1 MNQRPDPDQL
11 LARLTASQ
19 LRETRGELKI
29 YLGYA
34 AGVGK
39 TFAML
44 SAARQLAA
52 SGVDVVVGLVET
64 HGRQETEAL
73 LDGLEVLPR
82 AQSEYRGVQLE
93 EFNLDLAL
101 TRAPQVILVDE
112 LAHTNQPGSRHPKR
126 YHDVMELLEAG
137 IDVYT
142 TVNVQHLESLGDIV
156 KQITGVTVRETVPD
170 LVLEQASQLVLVDI
184 PPEELIARLEQG
196 KVYVPA
202 QAERAVSNFFRPGNL
217 SALREMVLR
226 EAARRVDEDVRTYM
240 RHRSIP
246 GPWPAGERLLVCV
259 GPSPLSERLVRAAKR
274 LADVLDAPWVAL
286 HIATDQ
292 LSPAER
298 ERVTRHLELATRL
311 GAEVTTLTGQ
321 SMVAEV
327 AEFVRRENVTKIV
340 AGKPLHRGWHEMLR
354 GTLVD
359 QILQQTRGVDI
370 FVIGEGERE
379 TQAAPRRRL
388 RPRATVSPYL
398 SAILLVALATLLG
411 QPILPRFE
419 PTNQVMLYLAT
430 VVWAGYYLGRGPSF
444 LASVTSVVAFNF
456 FFVPPRLTFQV
467 ADPEY
472 LLTFLGLL
480 LAGLLVSHLTSRA
493 QATVRLSRSR
503 EVQALTLLGLTRE
516 LARATNE
523 QEVIDTVAGHVEKL
537 FGAAVVCLASEPTGL
552 LRSSSLEQAEQAVA
566 DWSFRHCQRAGRG
579 TDTLAG
585 ATRQWHPVIGPHGCL
600 GVVGL
605 PEAVRVGENLELLEA
620 ILGQFG
626 GTLSRVRL
634 AVANRDRELVKGAE
648 RLQRAL
654 LGSISHDLR
663 IPLVSITGA
672 LSTLL
677 EPEIELDEPARR
689 DMICNALAEAERLNR
704 LVAHL
709 LQMSRLEAGAMNPN
723 LVACDVADLVYT
735 TVEAYRRRVGGARVE
750 VHIDENLPFVSM
762 DYVLISQVLTNLLE
776 NASQHGSG
784 EITVSVQCNAREVE
798 FSVKDEGPGVGI
810 DQREHVF
817 ERFCRGQRKADGGA
831 GLGLSIC
838 KGLVEAHGG
847 RIWVE
852 GSDFRFVLPRR
863 AM

>member
-1 MNQRPDPDQL
+1 MNQRPDPDEL
-11 LARLTASQ
+11 LAQLTVSQ
-19 LRETRGELKI
+19 LHETRGSLKI

-44 SAARQLAA
+44 SAAHQQAA
-52 SGVDVVVGLVET
+52 NGVDVVVGLVET
-64 HGRQETEAL
+64 HGREETEAL
-73 LDGLEVLPR
+73 LEGLEVLPR
-82 AQSEYRGVQLE
+82 ARSEYRGVQLE

-101 TRAPQVILVDE
+101 ARSPQLILVDE

-126 YHDVMELLEAG
+126 YQDVMELLEAG

-142 TVNVQHLESLGDIV
+142 TINVQHLESLHDIV

-170 LVLEQASQLVLVDI
+170 HVLEQASRLVLVDI
-184 PPEELIARLEQG
+184 PPQELIDRLEQG

-202 QAERAVSNFFRPGNL
+202 QAERAVSSFFRPGNL
-217 SALREMVLR
+217 SALRELGLR

-259 GPSPLSERLVRAAKR
+259 GPSPLSQRLVRAAKR
-274 LADVLDAPWVAL
+274 LADVHDAPWVAL
-286 HIATDQ
+286 HVATDH

-298 ERVTRHLELATRL
+298 ERVTRHLELAARL
-311 GAEVTTLTGQ
+311 GAEVTTLTGP
-321 SMVAEV
+321 SMVPEV
-327 AEFVRRENVTKIV
+327 ADFVSRENITKIV
-340 AGKPLHRGWHEMLR
+340 AGKPLRRGWREVLR

-359 QILQQTRGVDI
+359 RIMQQTRGVDI
-370 FVIGEGERE
+370 FVIGEGESE
-379 TQAAPRRRL
+379 SPSPVPRRVRT
-388 RPRATVSPYL
+388 RPSMSPYL
-398 SAILLVALATLLG
+398 AAVILVALATLLG
-411 QPILPRFE
+411 QPILPRLE

-430 VVWAGYYLGRGPSF
+430 VVAAGYYLGRGPSF
-444 LASVTSVVAFNF
+444 LASLLSVVAFNF
-456 FFVPPRLTFQV
+456 FFVPPRLTFLV

-480 LAGLLVSHLTSRA
+480 LAGLSVSHLTSRA
-493 QATVRLSRSR
+493 QETVRLSRSR
-503 EVQALTLLGLTRE
+503 EVQAMTLLGLTRD
-516 LARATNE
+516 LARATSE
-523 QEVIDTVAGHVEKL
+523 REVVDTVEGHLNKL
-537 FGAAVVCLASEPTGL
+537 FSGCEICLASGQGKA
-552 LRSSSLEQAEQAVA
+552 LRRAQIDEAEQAVA
-566 DWSFRHCQRAGRG
+566 DWAFRHGQRAGRG

-585 ATRQWHPVIGPHGCL
+585 ATRQWHPVLDPAGCL

-605 PEAVRVGENLELLEA
+605 TEEVRVGESLELLEA
-620 ILGQFG
+620 ILGQFAG
-626 GTLSRVRL
+626 ALSRVRL
-634 AVANRDRELVKGAE
+634 AVTSRDRELVEGAE

-677 EPEIELDEPARR
+677 EPQIALDDRARR
-689 DMICNALAEAERLNR
+689 DMIANALAEAERLNR

-709 LQMSRLEAGAMNPN
+709 LQMTRLEAGAVTPN

-735 TVEAYRRRVGGARVE
+735 TVEAFQRRLGGASVE
-750 VHIDENLPFVSM
+750 IRMDDDLPFVSL

-776 NASQHGSG
+776 NASQHGAG
-784 EITVSVQCNAREVE
+784 DITVSVSRTKQEVE
-798 FSVKDEGPGVGI
+798 FSVKDQGPGVSP
-810 DQREHVF
+810 DQTEQVF
-817 ERFCRGQRKADGGA
+817 ERFCRGARKADGGA

-852 GSDFRFVLPRR
+852 GSDFRFVLP
-863 AM
+863 A